1 MHSTIRLEFNQS
13 HLDYY
18 TELDA
23 VCLEGSRCR
32 SKDFQRLP
40 NDCDVSIAGENHM
53 KLSHSDGH
61 SHYCVQSGASVSIR
75 EYVTPMDIL
84 SRGFARL
91 HAQNGLTA
99 ALDISDNGYFDLL
112 PVGNME
118 VVVPICLNSVCN
130 VIAGYLYTNM
140 IYDGNNM
147 PVFEDLW

>member
-23 VCLEGSRCR
+23 VCLEGSRCH
-32 SKDFQRLP
+32 SEDFRRLP
-40 NDCDVSIAGENHM
+40 DDRVSSIASENHT
-53 KLSHSDGH
+53 KLSHSD
-61 SHYCVQSGASVSIR
+61 SRLRYCVQSGASVSIR
-75 EYVTPMDIL
+75 ECLTPMDIL

-118 VVVPICLNSVCN
+118 IVLTVKPI
-130 VIAGYLYTNM
+130 A
-140 IYDGNNM
+140 
-147 PVFEDLW
+147 